1 MKRIRSCARL
11 ALLGALIVCAQARE
25 ARAAAEVHRLN
36 IALSAIPTSVNAK
49 AFNDALDVYNRTTLD
64 PAGVKGLEHIRS
76 AWLYDA
82 EMRYFLRQSIAVSAG
97 VGQLRKQTKR
107 EFLPAIQ
114 ADVQV
119 RAEIISVPVHV
130 GADYYLQAYNQG
142 DFQARAFMGGG
153 FQSLVYS
160 HARLQQVATVGDAFT
175 ELILDGKRDSPG
187 YYADVGVHMF
197 FAARFSVLIAGVY
210 RSAMI
215 RQLNQ
220 VTTFNG
226 RVISSGPTF
235 DLDTSGIGLRGS
247 LAIGF

>member
-1 MKRIRSCARL
+1 
-11 ALLGALIVCAQARE
+11 
-25 ARAAAEVHRLN
+25 
-36 IALSAIPTSVNAK
+36 
-49 AFNDALDVYNRTTLD
+49 
-64 PAGVKGLEHIRS
+64 
-76 AWLYDA
+76 
-82 EMRYFLRQSIAVSAG
+82 MRYFLRQSIAVSAG
-97 VGQLRKQTKR
+97 VGQLRKQTQR

-226 RVISSGPTF
+226 RVIFVRAHVRLSTRAGSGCAALSRSASRRRAPARRSRLISRAT
-235 DLDTSGIGLRGS
+235 RCRRCRP
-247 LAIGF
+247 